1 MDVLT
6 GQERRRRWTAEQKL
20 AMVRESFEPGKSV
33 SMVARQHGVNPNQLF
48 HWRKLYQDGSLSAVK
63 AGEEVVPASELA
75 DALKQIR
82 ELQRMLGKKTMENE
96 ILREAVE
103 YGRGKKMD
111 SALAIVAGGQPVK
124 LVCEVLGV
132 SRSNVSARR
141 SREATWRDGRQP
153 RSTHDAPVVE
163 AIERVI
169 SDLPSYGYRR
179 VWGTL
184 RRERIAAG
192 QAPLNAKRIYRVMRT
207 HGLLMQRRAAP
218 VRPQRRHDGKVAV
231 ERSNQR
237 WCSDGFEF
245 RCDNGE
251 PLRVTFALDCCDREA
266 MSWAAT
272 TAGHSGDI
280 VRDVM
285 LAAVESRFGDVLHT
299 ESEIEWLS
307 DNGSGYTAEET
318 RQFAALLG
326 LKPLT
331 TPVCSPQ
338 SNGMAESFVKT
349 MKRDYVAIMPKPD
362 AATAARNLAIA
373 FEHYNEKHPHS
384 ALKYRSP
391 REFRRSTDSAT

>member
-1 MDVLT
+1 M
-6 GQERRRRWTAEQKL
+6 
-20 AMVRESFEPGKSV
+20 
-33 SMVARQHGVNPNQLF
+33 
-48 HWRKLYQDGSLSAVK
+48 
-63 AGEEVVPASELA
+63 
-75 DALKQIR
+75 
-82 ELQRMLGKKTMENE
+82 
-96 ILREAVE
+96 
-103 YGRGKKMD
+103 
-111 SALAIVAGGQPVK
+111 K

-132 SRSNVSARR
+132 LRLNVSVLR
-141 SREATWRDGRQP
+141 SPEATWRDGRQS
-153 RSTHDAPVVE
+153 RLTHDAPVVE

-179 VWGTL
+179 VWGAL

-192 QAPLNAKRIYRVMRT
+192 QPPLNAKRIYRVTRA
-207 HGLLMQRRAAP
+207 HGLLMQRGAAP

-280 VRDVM
+280 VRDLM
-285 LAAVESRFGDVLHT
+285 LAAVEHRFGNGLHT

-307 DNGSGYTAEET
+307 DNGSGYTADKT
-318 RQFAALLG
+318 RQFAVLLG

-331 TPVCSPQ
+331 TPVRSPQ

-391 REFRRSTDSAT
+391 CEFRRATDSAT

>member
-1 MDVLT
+1 MEVLT
-6 GQERRRRWTAEQKL
+6 GPERRRRWTAEQKL

-111 SALAIVAGGQPVK
+111 SALALAAGGRPVK

-132 SRSNVSARR
+132 SRSNVSARL
-141 SREATWRDGRQP
+141 SRPATWRDGRQS
-153 RSTHDAPVVE
+153 RQTDDASVVE
-163 AIERVI
+163 EIRRVVG
-169 SDLPSYGYRR
+169 DLPSYGYRR
-179 VWGTL
+179 VWGSL
-184 RRERIAAG
+184 RNERIAAG
-192 QAPLNAKRIYRVMRT
+192 QVPFNAKRIYRIMRT
-207 HGLLMQRRAAP
+207 HGLLMQRRPAP
-218 VRPQRRHDGKVAV
+218 PRPQRRHDGKVAV
-231 ERSNQR
+231 ARSNQR

-285 LAAVESRFGDVLHT
+285 LAAVENRFGNELHT
-299 ESEIEWLS
+299 PSEIEWLS
-307 DNGSGYTAEET
+307 DNGSGYTADDT
-318 RQFAALLG
+318 RRFAVAIG

-349 MKRDYVAIMPKPD
+349 MKRDYVAFMPKPD
-362 AATAARNLAIA
+362 AATA
-373 FEHYNEKHPHS
+373 
-384 ALKYRSP
+384 
-391 REFRRSTDSAT
+391 